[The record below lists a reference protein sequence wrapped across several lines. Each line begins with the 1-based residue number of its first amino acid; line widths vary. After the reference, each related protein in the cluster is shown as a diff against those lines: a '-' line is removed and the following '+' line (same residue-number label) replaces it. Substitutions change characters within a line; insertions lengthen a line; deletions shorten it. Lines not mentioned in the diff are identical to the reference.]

1 MSKLLTLLESGEA
14 NVKLEISGADLLIF
28 SNDLINKAKEELATI
43 LTEARE
49 EKYLTKDEVKSIFS
63 VCDTTLWHWNK
74 RGYLKTI
81 KTGNKV
87 KYLQSD
93 IDRIL
98 QKKEV

>member
-28 SNDLINKAKEELATI
+28 SNELINKAKEELATKLI
-43 LTEARE
+43 EARE
-49 EKYLTKDEVKSIFS
+49 EKYLTKDEVKRIFS